1 MQVDSEID
9 ESLYSRQLYVLG
21 KEAMQKMATS
31 NVLIVGLGGLGVEIA
46 KNVVLAG
53 VKSLAIYDPEP
64 AVVADLAG
72 QFYLGQNDIGKP
84 RAAACVR
91 HLSELNSYVPVSV
104 VDGDLAQLIP
114 NYQVVV
120 VTDALIE
127 NAVMLNQI
135 TRKHNIKFIYANCF
149 GLVGTLFNDFG
160 PEFAVT
166 DTNGEE
172 AVVGTVATIENDGEV
187 YAPDSA
193 MHGLENGMLI
203 ELRDAEPAEL
213 NGQYRVS
220 VKGPLSFNI
229 GSLKTSYVKGGQWT
243 QVKEPEAV
251 TFASLQDQLTSPEYF
266 LTDFAKLERPA
277 QLHVGTLALH
287 SFKTRHGRL
296 PAPYTAADIAETLQL
311 AKNVRTQYPVTEE
324 LDEQL
329 LSTVFSQSQGQV
341 VPMFGVIGGM
351 AAQEVLKAV
360 SGKFMPVRQWMY
372 FDALEALPEGVTAE
386 DAAPRNTRY
395 DGYYAVFGKNFMD
408 KLANLKLFLVG
419 AGAIG
424 CEVLKNWALMGMG
437 SGPDGH
443 IWVTDND
450 TIEKS
455 NLNRQFL
462 FRPKD
467 VGHAKSE
474 VAPAA
479 AAAIN
484 PDLKGK
490 FTCLTEKVGKESEDV
505 FNAEFWNRLDY
516 VTNALDNVEARAYVD
531 RQCIFYQKP
540 LIESGTLGTKGNVQ
554 VVVPNLTESY
564 TSSHDPP
571 EKGIPLCTIRSFPA
585 KIDHTIAWAK
595 AQFEEL
601 FNESCLNVNQY
612 LTQPNFVE
620 STLKQVA
627 NQKQVLEI
635 IYSYLVEERPLTFE
649 QCITW
654 AVDLF
659 NGLFRND
666 ILQLL
671 YNFPP
676 DAKTTT
682 GAPFWAPPK
691 RQPTAAVLDI
701 NNATHLE
708 FLTAAANLRAFN
720 YGLKGESDPAV
731 FANVV
736 GNYHSKEFNP
746 SSGIK
751 IAVTDDEISNDSS
764 LESNELAKIADKLPA
779 PSSLAGFR
787 LLPAEFEKDD
797 DTNFHIDFINAASN
811 LRATNY
817 GIDAVERSKTKFI
830 AGRIIPAI
838 ATTTAL
844 VTGLATIEALKVVQR
859 RKIEDYKNGF
869 VSLALPFFGFS
880 EPIASTKLKYND
892 REIDRIWGRLSLDGD
907 VTLQEFLDYFE
918 KEHGLDISM
927 VACENLLL
935 YASFQPPAKLKERLP
950 LNLSKLVES
959 ISKKPIENKQ
969 LVFEICAEDREGND
983 IEDLPFV
990 VVTL

>member
-1 MQVDSEID
+1 MQVDQDID

-31 NVLIVGLGGLGVEIA
+31 NVLIIGLGGLGVEIA
-46 KNVVLAG
+46 KNVALAG
-53 VKSLAIYDPEP
+53 VKSLALYDPEP
-64 AVVADLAG
+64 ATIADLAG
-72 QFYLGQNDIGKP
+72 QFYLTEKDIGKP
-84 RAAACVR
+84 RASACVNK
-91 HLSELNSYVPVSV
+91 LSELNSYVPVSV
-104 VDGDLAQLIP
+104 VDGDLAKLIP

-120 VTDALIE
+120 VTETVLERAIQI
-127 NAVMLNQI
+127 NQI
-135 TRKHNIKFIYANCF
+135 TRSHGAKFIYGTCF
-149 GLVGTLFNDFG
+149 GLVGTVFNDFG
-160 PEFAVT
+160 PEFTVT

-172 AVVGTVATIENDGEV
+172 PVVGTVATIEQDGEV
-187 YAPDSA
+187 YAPESA
-193 MHGLENGMLI
+193 MHGLENGMLV
-203 ELRDAEPAEL
+203 ELSDVQPAEL
-213 NGQYRVS
+213 NGRYRAT

-229 GSLKTSYVKGGQWT
+229 GTLKAQYVKGGQWT
-243 QVKEPEAV
+243 QVKEPE
-251 TFASLQDQLTSPEYF
+251 TIKFAPLQEQLTTPEFF
-266 LTDFAKLERPA
+266 LTDFAKMERPP
-277 QLHVGTLALH
+277 QLHIATLAIHAFL
-287 SFKTRHGRL
+287 TRHGRL
-296 PAPYTAADIAETLQL
+296 PVPYSQQDVTETLQL
-311 AKNVRTQYPVTEE
+311 AKNVLVQYPVAEE
-324 LDEQL
+324 LDEKL
-329 LSTVFSQSQGQV
+329 LSLVFSQAAGLV
-341 VPMFGVIGGM
+341 APMFGVMGGM
-351 AAQEVLKAV
+351 IAQEVLKAV

-372 FDALEALPEGVTAE
+372 FDALEALPENVTAE
-386 DAAPRNTRY
+386 DAAARGSRY
-395 DGYYAVFGKNFMD
+395 DGYYAVFGKQFMD
-408 KLANLKLFLVG
+408 QLSNLKLFLVG

-424 CEVLKNWALMGMG
+424 CEVIKNWALMGMG

-450 TIEKS
+450 TIERS

-474 VAPAA
+474 VAAAA

-484 PDLKGK
+484 PDMSGK
-490 FTCLTEKVGKESEDV
+490 FTTLTEKVGKDSENI
-505 FNAEFWNRLDY
+505 FNAEFWNPLSY

-531 RQCIFYQKP
+531 RQCIFYQKA

-571 EKGIPLCTIRSFPA
+571 EKGIPLCTIRSFPS

-601 FNESCLNVNQY
+601 YNESCLNVNQY

-620 STLKQVA
+620 STLKQTA
-627 NQKQVLEI
+627 NQKQVLEV

-654 AVDLF
+654 SVDLF
-659 NGLFRND
+659 NHLFRDD

-676 DAKTTT
+676 DAKTST

-691 RQPTAAVLDI
+691 RQPNAAHLDL
-701 NNATHLE
+701 NNTTHLE

-720 YGLKGESDPAV
+720 YGLKGETNPSV
-731 FANVV
+731 FAEVV
-736 GNYHSKEFNP
+736 SNYKAKEFEP

-751 IAVTDDEISNDSS
+751 IAVTDDEISGDAN
-764 LESNELAKIADKLPA
+764 LEANELAKIADKLPA

-787 LLPAEFEKDD
+787 LDPVEFEKDD
-797 DTNFHIDFINAASN
+797 DSNFHIDFINAASN

-817 GIDAVERSKTKFI
+817 GIEAVERSKTKFI

-844 VTGLATIEALKVVQR
+844 VTGLATLEALKVVQN
-859 RKIEDYKNGF
+859 RKLEDYKNGF
-869 VSLALPFFGFS
+869 ISLALPFFGFS
-880 EPIASTKLKYND
+880 EPIASSKLKYND
-892 REIDRIWGRLSLDGD
+892 REIDKIWGRLSINGD
-907 VTLQEFLDYFE
+907 VTLQEFLNYFE
-918 KEHGLDISM
+918 EEHGLDISM

-950 LNLSKLVES
+950 LNLSKLVETV
-959 ISKKPIENKQ
+959 SKKPVETDQ